1 MCVCVSEWDNE
12 EQFNG
17 SPPRP
22 QPRGPR
28 TPPGPPP
35 PDDDD
40 EDALP
45 VPGVCEISRMKL
57 FACEQFCY
65 SSYVIFFK
73 CYFNSKCHIYLK
85 KTERATF
92 QAT

>member
-1 MCVCVSEWDNE
+1 MEGLVSLEAIVTECILFLCSYCVVIVSEWDNE

-35 PDDDD
+35 PDDDE

-45 VPGVCEISRMKL
+45 VTGV
-57 FACEQFCY
+57 
-65 SSYVIFFK
+65 
-73 CYFNSKCHIYLK
+73 
-85 KTERATF
+85 
-92 QAT
+92 

>member
-1 MCVCVSEWDNE
+1 MYLLCVCVSEWDNE

-65 SSYVIFFK
+65 SSYVIFF
-73 CYFNSKCHIYLK
+73 NVILIRS
-85 KTERATF
+85 ATF
-92 QAT
+92 I